1 MITIFSR
8 DDINEGD
15 LFIAKIRSV
24 EGRTVILTCYPSVNS
39 ASYHTTKRRV
49 GVLSTTNAGRRVSN
63 PSFFF
68 SGDPFS
74 NSNLAVCAKF
84 RPLASHGTP

>member
-24 EGRTVILTCYPSVNS
+24 EGRQLLTCYPSVNS

-49 GVLSTTNAGRRVSN
+49 DVLSTTKAGRRVSN

-68 SGDPFS
+68 QMIRSQIQI
-74 NSNLAVCAKF
+74 
-84 RPLASHGTP
+84 

>member
-24 EGRTVILTCYPSVNS
+24 EGRTVIDLLPICKLCKLP
-39 ASYHTTKRRV
+39 YHETK
-49 GVLSTTNAGRRVSN
+49 GRCAIYDECRADSN

-68 SGDPFS
+68 QVICSQIQI
-74 NSNLAVCAKF
+74 
-84 RPLASHGTP
+84 